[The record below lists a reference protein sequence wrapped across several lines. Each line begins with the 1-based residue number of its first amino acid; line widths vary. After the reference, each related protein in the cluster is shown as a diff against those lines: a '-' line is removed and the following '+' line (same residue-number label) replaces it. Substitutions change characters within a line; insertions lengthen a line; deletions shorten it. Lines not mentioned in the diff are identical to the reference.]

1 MHWVR
6 AATAWAPRVSTDP
19 YHVIHTKVQ
28 KVIHCSLTL
37 ETPEAVGITGKWMTF
52 FQKLSECSFFLPPSS
67 YQAEIS
73 FFKKCICVRSWEP
86 AEISIAGPLPKE
98 TPNPDRSPAKTPC
111 GELPLWNDSFYLQW
125 SPISQFFWTVGNTQE
140 TKRNCTWWL
149 SLDSFL
155 IPQTYFQPF

>member
-37 ETPEAVGITGKWMTF
+37 ETPEAVVITGKWMTF

-73 FFKKCICVRSWEP
+73 FFKKGIWVRSWEP
-86 AEISIAGPLPKE
+86 VEISIAGPLPKE
-98 TPNPDRSPAKTPC
+98 TPNPDRSPAKTDLAGNFLCEMTAFTYNEVQSPSSS
-111 GELPLWNDSFYLQW
+111 ELLVTPRKPRETVPGDYLWTHS
-125 SPISQFFWTVGNTQE
+125 
-140 TKRNCTWWL
+140 
-149 SLDSFL
+149 
-155 IPQTYFQPF
+155 